1 MSRTVR
7 ARTWEELVV
16 LICMG
21 AGFGQ
26 QIEGTLYWKM
36 DASCGSSGIGR
47 DSRDSQGRLRLPE
60 NQGQTANCA
69 DDLESEIV

>member
-1 MSRTVR
+1 
-7 ARTWEELVV
+7 
-16 LICMG
+16 MG

-60 NQGQTANCA
+60 NQDKQQ
-69 DDLESEIV
+69 IVPMIWNLK